1 METSDL
7 CGFLL
12 QPVGSATCTRQMI
25 FGDRKKPL
33 LMEVVQALAGLHC
46 HKPTP
51 IIHGDPRLPNL
62 IIFQETLIWID
73 LAFYEELHEP
83 TPRYFADDMNILIA
97 SLFPPT
103 KRFVDLRKD
112 TLVEALVEAYS
123 QNLDHDS
130 IVELVNHLEELSKS
144 I

>member
-1 METSDL
+1 
-7 CGFLL
+7 
-12 QPVGSATCTRQMI
+12 MI

-51 IIHGDPRLPNL
+51 IIHGDARLPNL

-103 KRFVDLRKD
+103 KRFVDLRKKD
-112 TLVEALVEAYS
+112 TLVEAYS

-130 IVELVNHLEELSKS
+130 IVALVNHLEELSES